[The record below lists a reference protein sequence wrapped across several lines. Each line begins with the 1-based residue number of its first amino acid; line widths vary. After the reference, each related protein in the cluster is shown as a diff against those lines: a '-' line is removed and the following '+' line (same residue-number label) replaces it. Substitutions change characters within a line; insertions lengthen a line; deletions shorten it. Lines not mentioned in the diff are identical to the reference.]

1 MAIGWPAD
9 DRDVVE
15 MSWSRLTGRQ
25 HRTNLDLRTV
35 QSGWHLEDDRPDI
48 ATDVEQD
55 RALTGERILPPAG
68 GFLVLMPVL
77 MSIFMFM
84 FVSMSMFMFMSV
96 SVSVSMSMSMSMRVL
111 MIGHVAAFLSDQRI

>member
-1 MAIGWPAD
+1 VAIGWPAD

-15 MSWSRLTGRQ
+15 MSWSRLTDRQ

-35 QSGWHLEDDRPDI
+35 QSGWHPEDDRPDI

-55 RALTGERILPPAG
+55 RALTGERILPPSG

-77 MSIFMFM
+77 MSIFM
-84 FVSMSMFMFMSV
+84 SMSMF
-96 SVSVSMSMSMSMRVL
+96 MRVL